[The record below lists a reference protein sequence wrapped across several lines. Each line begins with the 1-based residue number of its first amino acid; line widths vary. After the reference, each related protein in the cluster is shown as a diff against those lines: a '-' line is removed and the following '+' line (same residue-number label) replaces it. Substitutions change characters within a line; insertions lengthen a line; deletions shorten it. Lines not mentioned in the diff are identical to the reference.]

1 MKLLTNAPKGTKDV
15 LPSDAPRWHYIERRA
30 LDLAERY
37 GFFEMRTPVFEHTE
51 LFSRAVGDTTDVV
64 QKEMYTFTDKGD
76 RSVTLRP
83 EGTAGVVRA
92 AVENGLLAG
101 QLPVKAS
108 YVISCFRYEKPQ
120 AGRLREFHQFGVE
133 SFGSPSPAA
142 DAEVIGLAHRL
153 LKELGVT
160 GVRLNLNSIGCRKC
174 RPEYQRKLREY
185 FSLHEEELCGTCRE
199 RLVKNPLRII
209 DCKNPSCKTLAAG
222 APKMIDHLCPECQ
235 AHFSELRARLDA
247 MGIAYEIDPDIVRG
261 LDYYVRSVFEF
272 VTDTIGAQGTV
283 CGGGRYDGLIEEIGG
298 PALPGV
304 GFAVGLERLLLV
316 MDACGASFPPAT
328 PCEVFLAPMGEK
340 ASVAAGAL
348 VERLRAEGIRADADT
363 MGRSLKAQM
372 RCADKLGA
380 RYTCVLGDNE
390 IAAGAARLKE
400 MATGE
405 QTEVP
410 LGEGFTEA
418 VEKILLRRQIAETAA
433 AAAKL

>member
-340 ASVAAGAL
+340 ASVTAGAL

-418 VEKILLRRQIAETAA
+418 VEKILLRRQIAETAD